1 MRCARK
7 ARGAR
12 SQLGPPGTN
21 LGPLR
26 RVRPARDELVQVD
39 PVRTPRSP
47 GDRILRLSHAGHQK
61 LTIFGRAPGHG
72 GPCERNARLMGYAG
86 GPSVRRRC
94 AEATAPQIA
103 KSIGRRIYLA
113 GATLGARS
121 RRRRPF
127 GAAGGGG
134 AAFLSLPRA
143 VWSPSILSPTANGL
157 LVAPGTHAHGAC
169 KTRSHQISVMTER
182 RRRRPIREMP
192 TCAGPQG
199 PTMPSFRPIEP
210 PQRPRRPPILKKKK
224 AWGAPRRR
232 GRFRGGL
239 LLLLFYSI
247 LLLQVR

>member
-1 MRCARK
+1 M
-7 ARGAR
+7 
-12 SQLGPPGTN
+12 
-21 LGPLR
+21 
-26 RVRPARDELVQVD
+26 
-39 PVRTPRSP
+39 
-47 GDRILRLSHAGHQK
+47 RLSHAGHQK

-113 GATLGARS
+113 EAALGARS

-182 RRRRPIREMP
+182 RRRRPICGPFDLLGPLRTYHAEFQTNRATTAAVASYVQNPGRSQISVMTERRRRRPIREMP

-199 PTMPSFRPIEP
+199 PTMPNY
-210 PQRPRRPPILKKKK
+210 RPPACTQPPIDTERHVV
-224 AWGAPRRR
+224 W
-232 GRFRGGL
+232 
-239 LLLLFYSI
+239 
-247 LLLQVR
+247 

>member
-1 MRCARK
+1 
-7 ARGAR
+7 
-12 SQLGPPGTN
+12 
-21 LGPLR
+21 
-26 RVRPARDELVQVD
+26 
-39 PVRTPRSP
+39 
-47 GDRILRLSHAGHQK
+47 
-61 LTIFGRAPGHG
+61 
-72 GPCERNARLMGYAG
+72 MGYAG

-113 GATLGARS
+113 EAALGARS

-182 RRRRPIREMP
+182 RRRRPICGPFDLLGPLRTYHAEFQTNRATTAAVASYVQNPGRSQISVMTERRRRRTIREL
-192 TCAGPQG
+192 
-199 PTMPSFRPIEP
+199 SHLR
-210 PQRPRRPPILKKKK
+210 RSPRTHHAEFQANRATTAPAAASHIK

-232 GRFRGGL
+232 WGRFRGGL
-239 LLLLFYSI
+239 LLLLLYSTLLYSTSI
-247 LLLQVR
+247 LLYSTSTGQVN

>member
-1 MRCARK
+1 M
-7 ARGAR
+7 
-12 SQLGPPGTN
+12 
-21 LGPLR
+21 
-26 RVRPARDELVQVD
+26 
-39 PVRTPRSP
+39 
-47 GDRILRLSHAGHQK
+47 RLSHAGHQK

-113 GATLGARS
+113 EAALGARS

-134 AAFLSLPRA
+134 AAFLSLPGA
-143 VWSPSILSPTANGL
+143 VWSPPILSPTANGL
-157 LVAPGTHAHGAC
+157 LVAPGTRAHGAC

-182 RRRRPIREMP
+182 RRRRPICGPFDLLGPLRTHHAEIQANRSTAAAVASYVQNPGRSQISVMTERRRRRTIREMP

-199 PTMPSFRPIEP
+199 PTMPSFRPIDP
-210 PQRPRRPPILKKKK
+210 PQRRWPRMCKIRAAAK
-224 AWGAPRRR
+224 
-232 GRFRGGL
+232 F
-239 LLLLFYSI
+239 
-247 LLLQVR
+247 Q

>member
-1 MRCARK
+1 M
-7 ARGAR
+7 
-12 SQLGPPGTN
+12 
-21 LGPLR
+21 
-26 RVRPARDELVQVD
+26 
-39 PVRTPRSP
+39 
-47 GDRILRLSHAGHQK
+47 RLSHAGHQK

-113 GATLGARS
+113 EAALGARS

-182 RRRRPIREMP
+182 RRRRPICGPFDLLGPLRTYHAEFQTNRATTAAVASYVQNPGRSQISVMTERRRRRPIREMP

-199 PTMPSFRPIEP
+199 PTMPSFRPP
-210 PQRPRRPPILKKKK
+210 HVRC
-224 AWGAPRRR
+224 WS
-232 GRFRGGL
+232 L
-239 LLLLFYSI
+239 LLLWFTESR
-247 LLLQVR
+247 LQHVT